1 MSHPF
6 FWMAFLIEIV
16 VIKPVMRIGL
26 LMLLFCFSAQVATAQ
41 NTLKGK
47 VLAADT
53 KQPIH
58 LANVFLSNTSIGTVT
73 NAEGLFT
80 LDYFPPGRYDVVVSC
95 IGYESY
101 VATIQYTQL
110 PLTIEINL
118 KPRINILD
126 EVIVEPYEKNGWD
139 KYGQFFMDNFI
150 GTSALAKD
158 CKLKNPKTVR
168 FRYNKKES
176 ILRAFA
182 DEPLILEN
190 RALGYILKYDLKT
203 FEYNYGTRIFYF
215 QGYPL
220 FEEMKTGRKRLEKR
234 WEEKRADTYYGS
246 IMHFMRSLFRNK
258 LTEEGFEV
266 RKLIKIREEEKKRV
280 RALFNKRAYSNSLG
294 RIVVNDS
301 ILGGGNMDSAQ
312 YYRKVMNQPEKMNV
326 LINKV
331 LPGDSIAFAIDNFTA
346 GLFFEDYL
354 QVIYLYKQVPDEYV
368 QANRMSVQPKMPV
381 VSEVFLPRKNTI
393 AVLANGSYY
402 EGIDMISSGYWGWWE
417 KLAAMLPY
425 DYKPPPRKEK

>member
-1 MSHPF
+1 
-6 FWMAFLIEIV
+6 MAFLIEIV
-16 VIKPVMRIGL
+16 VLKLVMRIGVL
-26 LMLLFCFSAQVATAQ
+26 IFLFCFAIQTATAQ

-58 LANVFLSNTSIGTVT
+58 LANIFLSNTSIGTVT

-80 LDYFPPGRYDVVVSC
+80 LDHFPPGRYDVVVSC

-101 VATIQYTQL
+101 VATIQYAQL
-110 PLTIEINL
+110 PLTIEVNL

-126 EVIVEPYEKNGWD
+126 EVIVEPYEKNGWE

-158 CKLKNPKTVR
+158 CKLKNPQTVR
-168 FRYNKKES
+168 FRYNKKEN

-182 DEPLILEN
+182 DEPIILEN
-190 RALGYILKYDLKT
+190 KALGYILKYDLKS
-203 FEYNYGTRIFYF
+203 FEYNYSTRIIYY

-220 FEEMKTGRKRLEKR
+220 FEEMETGRKRLEKR
-234 WEEKRADTYYGS
+234 WEEKRADAYYGS
-246 IMHFMRSLFRNK
+246 LMHFMRSLFRNK
-258 LTEEGFEV
+258 LIEEGFEV
-266 RKLIKIREEEKKRV
+266 RKLIKISEEEKKRV
-280 RALFNKRAYSNSLG
+280 RTLFNKRAYSNSMG

-301 ILGGGNMDSAQ
+301 ILGASNMDSAQ

-326 LINKV
+326 LINKI
-331 LPGDSIAFAIDNFTA
+331 LPGDSIAFAIDSFTA

-354 QVIYLYKQVPDEYV
+354 QVIYLYKQMPDEYV
-368 QANRMSVQPKMPV
+368 QANRLSVQPKMAV
-381 VSEVFLPRKNTI
+381 VSEVFLPRKKTV

-402 EGIDMISSGYWGWWE
+402 EGVDFISSGYWGWWE

-425 DYKPPPRKEK
+425 DYKPPPRKNKK